1 MCSYNNSGE
10 AMVDELS
17 EEEAA
22 NFVVRAGVS
31 AERRHTATDLE
42 KRRQVRVDITG
53 HARIKYVGNYQS
65 CMVLNGRLIPHA
77 SAAGGRDL
85 LASLASG
92 EQCKLVLPPH
102 GDGAFPY
109 RPSCAHRK
117 CRQISVMHGF

>member
-1 MCSYNNSGE
+1 MHGSQAALDANGARLFTGSSNGQVRLWNINSGE

-31 AERRHTATDLE
+31 AEKGRHTATDLE

-53 HARIKYVGNYQS
+53 HARIKYVGKYHS

-77 SAAGGRDL
+77 WYLKA
-85 LASLASG
+85 
-92 EQCKLVLPPH
+92 QVC
-102 GDGAFPY
+102 
-109 RPSCAHRK
+109 K
-117 CRQISVMHGF
+117 CRS